1 MTITKPKFNPER
13 AVYTPAE
20 VLKYGDAAIKSIK
33 ERSRRAIGLGIP
45 LIDDY
50 FAPAL
55 PGELVA
61 IIAQTS
67 NYKSGFMHA
76 IERAAAEQIDRENRP
91 EILIHVS
98 VEESVEQ
105 QAFYLL
111 ARESGED
118 AGKLAQGIVQ
128 DWKKLE
134 QAKIKVGAIDIYR
147 IGESL
152 ARAEDFP
159 HLSVSNMIRSIQAI
173 ANGDITGKP
182 MKVGG
187 LFFDYLQAFPIDED
201 LAKLGQLETQR
212 RLQVKADIFRLRQAA
227 AYYDC
232 PVFVAVQAKQTLTGC
247 RQGDSIQMPGI
258 YDGEET
264 SSIAQRADR
273 IIQLAMPKMTNTIN
287 SQIQVGDRQITVTD
301 DLLYVKIGKQR
312 GGLPSGRTY
321 QTRVNFNKNIIT
333 VDVL

>member
-1 MTITKPKFNPER
+1 
-13 AVYTPAE
+13 
-20 VLKYGDAAIKSIK
+20 
-33 ERSRRAIGLGIP
+33 
-45 LIDDY
+45 
-50 FAPAL
+50 
-55 PGELVA
+55 
-61 IIAQTS
+61 
-67 NYKSGFMHA
+67 MHA
-76 IERAAAEQIDRENRP
+76 IERAAAEKLDSEGRE

-105 QAFYLL
+105 QAFYLF

-118 AGKLAQGIVQ
+118 AGRLAQGDVQ
-128 DWKKLE
+128 DWSRLE
-134 QAKIKVGAIDIYR
+134 AVKIKVGTIPIYR

-159 HLSVSNMIRSIQAI
+159 YLSVSNMIRAIQT
-173 ANGDITGKP
+173 ITSGVIHLDKMKP
-182 MKVGG
+182 AA

-201 LAKLGQLETQR
+201 LAKLGKLETQR

-247 RQGDSIQMPGI
+247 RQGDHIQMPGI

-273 IIQLAMPKMTNTIN
+273 IIQLAMPKMTNTLN
-287 SQIQVGDRQITVTD
+287 SEIHVGDRQIKVTE

-321 QTRVNFNKNIIT
+321 QTRVDFNKNIIK